1 MNSLWKDLLFLHG
14 HLLHKE
20 NLDWRPDVSAKQA
33 QGKGVAKTANRAM
46 LACCAH
52 VWPRIAGPR

>member
-20 NLDWRPDVSAKQA
+20 DLNWQPDAPASQA
-33 QGKGVAKTANRAM
+33 QDKDVARSIKRSM
-46 LACCAH
+46 LVCCTH
-52 VWPRIAGPR
+52 GWPRIVGPR

>member
-20 NLDWRPDVSAKQA
+20 DLDWHPDTPAEQA
-33 QGKGVAKTANRAM
+33 QKGEDAAKAKHAV

-52 VWPRIAGPR
+52 VWPRIMSPR